1 MKKAISILISG
12 VMMVSSMPFT
22 TIAAETEKAAVS
34 DEIAATNIITE
45 NGIKYEIYDD
55 HAVAIGYSE
64 DIKADLVIADN
75 VSEKTVTGIG
85 KEAFAGCEAI
95 KTIFIP
101 DTVCSV
107 GSGAFMNCHNLI
119 SAEFSSKAMTYDE
132 KCDEWTGVFIL
143 CPSLE
148 KITYSALNSDDID
161 SGYRVNNFLFGNELN
176 QNIDTEEMES
186 YELAGSFGNY
196 MIPKSFKTIEV
207 KSGEVILGNE
217 FYELVT
223 VEEII
228 LPDTITTINRSAFAE
243 CKNLKKVNIPKSLK
257 YIGDYAFGDCS
268 NIEWG
273 DIEFP
278 ENLECIGAEAFTNNK
293 NITSLMF
300 PENVKEVSYRAFSYC
315 ENLETI
321 IFENPDTV
329 IIDEE
334 GSEHDGFFYSWRTD
348 DLKGI
353 VKGYKGSKAEE
364 YAIKYNTNFE
374 ALISE
379 KSGDSNGDGRIDM
392 SDAVLIMQT
401 IANPSKYKLNEQ
413 GSKNADMDDDG
424 VTNLDALAIQKKLLK
439 LEY

>member
-132 KCDEWTGVFIL
+132 KYDEWIGVFVL

-161 SGYRVNNFLFGNELN
+161 SGYRVNNFLFGNE
-176 QNIDTEEMES
+176 
-186 YELAGSFGNY
+186 YELTGSFGTY

-401 IANPSKYKLNEQ
+401 IANPSKYKLN
-413 GSKNADMDDDG
+413 
-424 VTNLDALAIQKKLLK
+424 LDALAIQKKLLK